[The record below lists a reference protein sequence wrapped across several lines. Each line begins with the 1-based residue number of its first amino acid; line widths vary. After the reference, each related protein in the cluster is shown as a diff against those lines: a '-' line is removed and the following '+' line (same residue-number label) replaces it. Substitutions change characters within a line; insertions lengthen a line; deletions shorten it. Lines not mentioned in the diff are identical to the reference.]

1 MGKESTGQGLSCKHV
16 TVIVL
21 LADGVR
27 FDTLSSPLDTNE
39 FPALTALRAG
49 GGLHQVTS
57 TFPSVTGPAY
67 VPFLLGRFPGPI
79 GLPGLR
85 WFDRARTTC
94 TFPDYSRSYVGYQMG
109 AVNRDIDRGAPTIF
123 ELVPGSVS
131 ALSMITRGLDASRQ
145 LAALTP
151 GSAVRAAITHF
162 RGDVAAWLDVDRDV
176 SRRLIARV
184 RSSRVPYAFAAF
196 MGVDKLSHQQGH
208 ASDAVRQALR
218 IVDETVA
225 ALREDAG
232 DNTDVRIWVTSD
244 HGHSPV
250 SHHEDLER
258 LIAAEGY
265 RVVAHPWVYKI
276 GAEVA
281 VMVSGNAMAH
291 VYVDLAR
298 RERPFLGA
306 RSDRFASLPE
316 RLLRRESVDL
326 VMLPR
331 DASRC
336 AVWSRT
342 HGRGMV
348 CVENDRFSYRRDD
361 GDPLGIGHDLERV
374 NATEAHEATL
384 ATDYPDS
391 VVQVARLAASSR
403 CGDIVLSACRDW
415 DFRARYEPIP
425 HVSSHGAL
433 HRDHMIVPLLLDR
446 PPSKKPRRT
455 ADVFPSALEALGV
468 PPPSRLDGSSF
479 I

>member
-1 MGKESTGQGLSCKHV
+1 M

-21 LADGVR
+21 LADGIR
-27 FDTLSSPLDTNE
+27 PDTLASALDAGAC
-39 FPALTALRAG
+39 PALSQLRAAG
-49 GGLHQVTS
+49 GMHTLTS

-67 VPFLLGRFPGPI
+67 VPFLMGRFPGPI

-94 TFPDYSRSYVGYQMG
+94 TFPDYTRSYVGYQMG
-109 AVNRDIDRGAPTIF
+109 AVNRDIDRDAPTIF

-151 GSAVRAAITHF
+151 ASAVRAAITHF

-184 RSSRVPYAFAAF
+184 RSSRVPYAYAAF

-208 ASDAVRQALR
+208 ATDDVRAALR
-218 IVDETVA
+218 IIDDTVA
-225 ALREDAG
+225 ALRKDAG
-232 DNTDVRIWVTSD
+232 DNTDLRIWVTSD

-250 SHHEDLER
+250 SNHEDLER
-258 LIAAEGY
+258 LIASEGF
-265 RVVAHPWVYKI
+265 RVIAHPWVYKV
-276 GAEVA
+276 GPEVA

-291 VYVDLAR
+291 IYVDLTR
-298 RERPFLGA
+298 RERPYRRGM
-306 RSDRFASLPE
+306 SERFASLPE

-326 VMLPR
+326 VMIPL
-331 DASRC
+331 DEMRC
-336 AVWSRT
+336 AVWSQTR
-342 HGRGMV
+342 GRGTV
-348 CVENDRFSYRRDD
+348 TLHNDRFSYRRDD
-361 GDPLGIGHDLERV
+361 GDPLRVGSDLSQV
-374 NATEAHEATL
+374 SAAEAHDATRD
-384 ATDYPDS
+384 TDYPDG
-391 VVQVARLAASSR
+391 VVQIGRLSASSR
-403 CGDIVLSACRDW
+403 AGDIMLSACREW

-433 HRDHMIVPLLLDR
+433 HREHMTVPLLLDR
-446 PPSKKPRRT
+446 PPSKMPRRT
-455 ADVFPSALEALGV
+455 TDVFPSALQALGIPL
-468 PPPSRLDGSSF
+468 PPRLDGESF

>member
-1 MGKESTGQGLSCKHV
+1 M

-27 FDTLSSPLDTNE
+27 FDTLASALDTNE
-39 FPALTALRAG
+39 FPALKALQAG
-49 GGLHQVTS
+49 GGLHPVTS

-67 VPFLLGRFPGPI
+67 VPFLMGRFPGPI

-94 TFPDYSRSYVGYQMG
+94 AFPDYSRSYVGYQMG
-109 AVNRDIDRGAPTIF
+109 AVNRDIARDAPTIF

-145 LAALTP
+145 LAALTAA
-151 GSAVRAAITHF
+151 SAVRAAVTHF
-162 RGDVAAWLDVDRDV
+162 RGNVAAWLDVDRDV
-176 SRRLIARV
+176 SRRLIHRV
-184 RSSRVPYAFAAF
+184 RSSRVTYAFAAF

-208 ASDAVRQALR
+208 ASRNVLDALR
-218 IVDETVA
+218 IVDATVA

-232 DNTDVRIWVTSD
+232 ENADARIWVTSD

-258 LIAAEGY
+258 LIASYGF
-265 RVVAHPWVYKI
+265 RVMAHPWVYTLRPD
-276 GAEVA
+276 VA

-291 VYVDLAR
+291 VYVDLER
-298 RERPFLGA
+298 RERPF
-306 RSDRFASLPE
+306 RSGISARFASLAE
-316 RLLRRESVDL
+316 QLLQRESVDL

-331 DASRC
+331 DAARC
-336 AVWSRT
+336 EVWSRT
-342 HGRGMV
+342 RGRATV
-348 CVENDRFSYRRDD
+348 ALKDDRFSYRRDS
-361 GDPLGIGHDLERV
+361 GDPLRVGADLLDV
-374 NATEAHEATL
+374 SATEAHEATRT
-384 ATDYPDS
+384 TDYPDS
-391 VVQVARLAASSR
+391 VVQINRLSASARS
-403 CGDIVLSACRDW
+403 GDIILSANRNW

-433 HRDHMIVPLLLDR
+433 HREHMTVPLLLDR
-446 PPSKKPRRT
+446 PPSKTPRRT
-455 ADVFPSALEALGV
+455 TDVFPSALHALGV
-468 PPPSRLDGSSF
+468 PLPAHLDGQSF